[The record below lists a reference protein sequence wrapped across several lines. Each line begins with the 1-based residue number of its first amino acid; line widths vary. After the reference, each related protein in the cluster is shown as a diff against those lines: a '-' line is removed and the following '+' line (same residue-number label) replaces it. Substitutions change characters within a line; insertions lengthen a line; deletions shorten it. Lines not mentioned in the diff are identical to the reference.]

1 LRIIDDENYKLDTF
15 TANNF
20 IDFVTF
26 K

>member
-15 TANNF
+15 TVNNF